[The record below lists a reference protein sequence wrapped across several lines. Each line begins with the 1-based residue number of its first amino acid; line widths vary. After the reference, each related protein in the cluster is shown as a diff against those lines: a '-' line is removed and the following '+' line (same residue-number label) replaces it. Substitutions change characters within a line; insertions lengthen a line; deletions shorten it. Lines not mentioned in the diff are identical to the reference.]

1 MSPSN
6 PPDDSSREGWQ
17 RRPRSVVRRPRRPEE
32 SRGEAGTDPYG
43 WSDLRD
49 TPPGRDA
56 YDRHERPPFE
66 DRQFDDRQFDERQFD
81 GPPGRPPFDPPR
93 RGPVEPNGRNPFESD
108 RDAFAPDSGLDDEA
122 PASAVGGRPGR
133 SRLRRPHR
141 RRAVAGQQ
149 TGLNPDKQSELP
161 SWLQERGVAVAP
173 ARRLLSLSVALFAAL
188 LGFGLL
194 LGVHSLPGSYGF
206 VIFAV
211 QLFFVLAWTV
221 AMRPPG
227 FWVVAAV
234 GVAAA
239 AGADLAAV
247 LPRDASLAPL
257 GYVTVAG
264 FVFGVIGQLLRGAG
278 RQGVTESLGA
288 TLAVVVGVVAFAS
301 LLVLDR
307 HPLGTQS
314 IVVCLAAAAV
324 GLVVARLTDVVLPVP
339 RTSPEVPR
347 GALGVVLGAMA
358 GTATAGAVATTL
370 AGLHSH
376 PGRAAVAGLVT
387 VVAAIMADLAVSYA
401 EAGRQLSGE
410 PSPLWIARHMQGP
423 LGGFALAAPAAYV
436 LSVMLLVSGL

>member
-1 MSPSN
+1 MPPSSS
-6 PPDDSSREGWQ
+6 PDDGPREGWQ
-17 RRPRSVVRRPRRPEE
+17 RRPRSVVRRPREPEE
-32 SRGEAGTDPYG
+32 SPDHGRGGSQTDPYG
-43 WSDLRD
+43 WSGVRD
-49 TPPGRDA
+49 QGGYPPPEGYGRPRGDQPPYEPNA
-56 YDRHERPPFE
+56 RPPFE
-66 DRQFDDRQFDERQFD
+66 PPADL
-81 GPPGRPPFDPPR
+81 PGRPPFDPPADVPGR
-93 RGPVEPNGRNPFESD
+93 PPYEPNGREPFESNG
-108 RDAFAPDSGLDDEA
+108 RGPGEPP
-122 PASAVGGRPGR
+122 PAARSGRP
-133 SRLRRPHR
+133 RLRRPHK

-149 TGLNPDKQSELP
+149 TGLDPDLQSDLP
-161 SWLQERGVAVAP
+161 SWLEERGVALAP

-194 LGVHSLPGSYGF
+194 LGAHALPGSYGF

-227 FWVVAAV
+227 SWVVAAV

-247 LPRDASLAPL
+247 LPKDASLAPL

-264 FVFGVIGQLLRGAG
+264 FVFGVIGQLLRGTG

-314 IVVCLAAAAV
+314 IVVCLSAAAV
-324 GLVVARLTDVVLPVP
+324 GLVVARLTDVVLPAP

-347 GALGVVLGAMA
+347 GAIGVVLGAMA
-358 GTATAGAVATTL
+358 GTATAGAIGSVL
-370 AGLHSH
+370 AGLQSH

-401 EAGRQLSGE
+401 EVGRELGGE
-410 PSPLWIARHMQGP
+410 DSSLWIARHMQGP
-423 LGGFALAAPAAYV
+423 LGGFALAAPAAYI
-436 LSVMLLVSGL
+436 LSVMVLVPGL

>member
-1 MSPSN
+1 M
-6 PPDDSSREGWQ
+6 
-17 RRPRSVVRRPRRPEE
+17 
-32 SRGEAGTDPYG
+32 
-43 WSDLRD
+43 
-49 TPPGRDA
+49 
-56 YDRHERPPFE
+56 
-66 DRQFDDRQFDERQFD
+66 
-81 GPPGRPPFDPPR
+81 
-93 RGPVEPNGRNPFESD
+93 EPNGRDPFESG
-108 RDAFAPDSGLDDEA
+108 RGSFAPDGDPADEP
-122 PASAVGGRPGR
+122 PAGAVGGRTGR
-133 SRLRRPHR
+133 SRLRRPHK

-149 TGLNPDKQSELP
+149 TGLDPDLQSDLP

-173 ARRLLSLSVALFAAL
+173 PRRLLSLSVALFAAL

-194 LGVHSLPGSYGF
+194 LGAHSLPGSYGF

-227 FWVVAAV
+227 AWVVAAV

-247 LPRDASLAPL
+247 LPRDSSLAPL

-307 HPLGTQS
+307 HPMGTQS
-314 IVVCLAAAAV
+314 IVVCLSAAAV

-358 GTATAGAVATTL
+358 GTATAGAVASMF
-370 AGLHSH
+370 AGLQSH

-387 VVAAIMADLAVSYA
+387 VIAAIMADLAVSYA

-423 LGGFALAAPAAYV
+423 LGGFALAAPAAYI